1 MADRFFRAL
10 LKLLPVELRGD
21 YGREMET
28 TFRAA
33 RRDERGLGVARLWLT
48 TAADI
53 FFRTAPAEHWDRF
66 ALDARF
72 ALRSMRARPALTL
85 AAVLTLALGI
95 GANVAMFA
103 VVDAVLLASLP
114 YADPDGLVIVQEVAE
129 ARPPGNVGYLTFLD
143 LRARTHVFSALAA
156 GSQSRPI
163 LGGDGHDPAQ
173 VSAMRVSASYFGMVG
188 APPALGRTFAAAEDA
203 PGAARRV
210 VILSDGLW
218 RRRFGADASIIG
230 RPLSLSG
237 TDFTV
242 VGVMPPAFQDL
253 VAARLFEGA
262 ELWTPLGY
270 EPAADFACRTCRHLQ
285 VFGRLAP
292 GVDVARAQRE
302 VTSVLQGLAVE
313 HPRDYNQ
320 PSARVQTLGDLF
332 LGPVRPVL
340 LALWAG
346 VAVLL
351 LAACANVAN
360 LLLLRATERAHEIAV
375 RTALGVTRGRLVRQ
389 LLTESALLA
398 ACGGAV
404 GLLVA
409 WAAVRV
415 VTVAGPSQLPRLAQ
429 ASLDPRA
436 AVVAVAL
443 TALSALVFGLIPLRE
458 LMRQDVSQTMHGA
471 GRRTENA
478 TTWRLRAALVASNV
492 TLAAVLLVG
501 AGLLVR
507 SMLGLLTV
515 QPGFDAAHVL
525 TMGVQVS
532 GPRYASDDAAKE
544 IAAVSR
550 FYADVLERVRTLPG
564 VEAASA
570 TTTLPL
576 SGEQDQFG
584 LHLASHPRG
593 NPEEAPD
600 ADRFAVEPGF
610 FQVLRIPLLR
620 GRLLEARDAQGAT
633 AVAVVNRE
641 AAEKL
646 FPGEDPLGQ
655 QLRLG
660 PVNAEPRTIVGVV
673 GDTRHNGLDAPVSYQ
688 VYVPAAQWAWAQ
700 GSMTLV
706 IRSSGNAAALAT
718 PVREIVRAVDASQPV
733 TKVRLYE
740 DVVTESTGTRR
751 FACALLVAFAATAL
765 VLALVGLYGAL
776 AVLVRQRQREIGVR
790 LALGAAASQIRRMI
804 LQQGLRPVAVGL
816 LLGLTVAAAS
826 AQVLASL
833 LFGITARDPGTFGA
847 VTAVLAASALLACLV
862 PAWRASRIDPAVTLR
877 AE

>member
-21 YGREMET
+21 YGREMEA

-33 RRDERGLGVARLWLT
+33 RRDERGVGVARLWFT

-72 ALRSMRARPALTL
+72 ALRGMRARPTLTL

-103 VVDAVLLASLP
+103 VVDAVLFAPLP
-114 YADPDGLVIVQEVAE
+114 YANPAGLVVVEEQAD
-129 ARPPGNVGYLTFLD
+129 ARPPGRLGYLTFLD
-143 LRARTHVFSALAA
+143 LRARTNVFSSLAA
-156 GSQSRPI
+156 GGQSRPI
-163 LGGDGHDPAQ
+163 LGGDGRDPAQ
-173 VSAMRVSASYFGMVG
+173 IPAMRVSASYFGMVG
-188 APPALGRTFAAAEDA
+188 VAPALGRTFSDAEDA

-218 RRRFGADASIIG
+218 RRRFGADAGIIG

-242 VGVMPPAFQDL
+242 VGVMPPAFRDL

-270 EPAADFACRTCRHLQ
+270 DPAADFACRTCRHLQ

-292 GVDVARAQRE
+292 GVDALRAQRE
-302 VTSVLQGLAVE
+302 VTSVLRGLAIE
-313 HPRDYNQ
+313 HPREYNQ
-320 PSARVQTLGDLF
+320 PSASVRTLSDVL

-360 LLLLRATERAHEIAV
+360 LLLLRATERSHEIAV

-398 ACGGAV
+398 AAGGLLGLLIADLAV
-404 GLLVA
+404 GLVKL
-409 WAAVRV
+409 
-415 VTVAGPSQLPRLAQ
+415 AGPSQLPRLAD
-429 ASLDPRA
+429 ASIDPRA
-436 AVVAVAL
+436 AAVAVAL
-443 TALSALVFGLIPLRE
+443 SALSALVFGLIPLRE

-515 QPGFDAAHVL
+515 QPGFDPAHVL
-525 TMGVQVS
+525 TMGVEVS

-550 FYADVLERVRTLPG
+550 FYADVLERVRALPG

-570 TTTLPL
+570 TTALPL

-584 LHLASHPRG
+584 LHLASYPRA

-610 FQVLRIPLLR
+610 FETLRIPLLR
-620 GRLLEARDAQGAT
+620 GRLLESRDAQGAAAA
-633 AVAVVNRE
+633 AVINRE
-641 AAEKL
+641 VAEKL
-646 FPGEDPLGQ
+646 FPGADPLGQ
-655 QLRLG
+655 QLMLG
-660 PVNAEPRTIVGVV
+660 PASAAPRTIVGVV
-673 GDTRHNGLDAPVSYQ
+673 GDIRHNGLDAPVSYQ

-700 GSMTLV
+700 SSMTLV
-706 IRSSGNAAALAT
+706 IRSSGDAAALAA

-740 DVVTESTGTRR
+740 EVVAESTGTRR

-765 VLALVGLYGAL
+765 ALALVGLYGAL

-804 LQQGLRPVAVGL
+804 LGQGLRPVAVGL
-816 LLGLTVAAAS
+816 LLGLAAAAAS
-826 AQVLASL
+826 AEVLASL
-833 LFGITARDPGTFGA
+833 LFGITPRDPGTFGA
-847 VTAVLAASALLACLV
+847 VSAVLAASAVAACLI

-877 AE
+877 SE